1 MAHIRTSAPI
11 RKAFIIL
18 SGYNFIREAKWAF
31 ESVCAVSLFHN
42 LVEMTE
48 IKKATPTI
56 AVIFGGTGDLTKRKL
71 VPAFYNLFLDGWM
84 PEEFALIG
92 LGRTEI
98 DDKKYRKHLREG
110 LDEFSRSGKPE
121 KEPWE
126 EFSKSVAYLQSNI
139 NDPSSY
145 EALAA
150 RIKDLE
156 EAWGTRANRL
166 FYLSVAPQFIE
177 PITVNLA
184 KVNVADDVE
193 KDRIVVEKPFGHDIA
208 SARELNRLLTC
219 TFQESQIYRI
229 DHYLGKETVQNIL
242 ALRFANALFEP
253 LWNRNYI
260 EYVQITVAEEV
271 GVEDRGSY
279 YEGSGALRDM
289 IQNHLLQL
297 LCMVA
302 MEPPVTFDAE
312 EIRNRKVDVLQAI
325 RRYSREEVGK
335 YAVRGQ
341 YGPGWMKGKKVPG
354 YREEPGVDPKSGTET
369 YAALK
374 FYLDNWRWQGVPF
387 YLRTGKRMQEKSSSI
402 TIQFQ
407 PVPHLTFPTAMS
419 ENILPNRL
427 VINIQP
433 QMDIR
438 LRFMAKKTG
447 LEMSLVPAEMVFDF
461 NNGQIPHSQPPE
473 AYETLLLDAMLGDAT
488 LFMRSDQVE
497 TAWDVI
503 MPILETWESRHSLE
517 FPNYPAGMWGP
528 ENAEAL
534 IARDGHTWTVTLSR

>member
-1 MAHIRTSAPI
+1 LGPC
-11 RKAFIIL
+11 AFRFL
-18 SGYNFIREAKWAF
+18 DYFK
-31 ESVCAVSLFHN
+31 
-42 LVEMTE
+42 MTE
-48 IKKATPTI
+48 TKKATPTI
-56 AVIFGGTGDLTKRKL
+56 AVIFGGTGDLASRKL

-84 PEEFALIG
+84 PDNFALIG

-98 DDKKYRKHLREG
+98 DDKKYQAHLHEG
-110 LDEFSRSGKPE
+110 LNEFSRSGKPE
-121 KEPWE
+121 KDSWE
-126 EFSKSVAYLQSNI
+126 KFRGSISYLQSNI
-139 NDPSSY
+139 NEPASY
-145 EALAA
+145 QALAA
-150 RIKDLE
+150 RIQAVE

-166 FYLSVAPQFIE
+166 FYLSVAPKFIE
-177 PITVNLA
+177 PITVHLA
-184 KVNVADDVE
+184 EVGIAADPE
-193 KDRIVVEKPFGHDIA
+193 KDRIVVEKPFGHNLE
-208 SARELNRLLTC
+208 SALELNKLLTC
-219 TFQESQIYRI
+219 NFQESQIYRI

-302 MEPPVTFDAE
+302 MEPPVTFEAE

-325 RRYSREEVGK
+325 RRYTREEVGK

-341 YGPGWMKGKKVPG
+341 YAPGWMKGNKVLG
-354 YREEPGVDPKSGTET
+354 YREEPDVDPKSGTET

-387 YLRTGKRMQEKSSSI
+387 YLRTGKRMQEKSTSI

-407 PVPHLTFPTAMS
+407 PVPHLTFPAAMS

-447 LEMSLVPAEMVFDF
+447 LEMALTPAEMVFDF
-461 NNGQIPHSQPPE
+461 NSGQSTPSPE

-497 TAWDVI
+497 TAWEVI
-503 MPILETWESRHSLE
+503 TPILETWDSRQSLE

-534 IARDGHTWTVTLSR
+534 IARDGHTWTVTLSH